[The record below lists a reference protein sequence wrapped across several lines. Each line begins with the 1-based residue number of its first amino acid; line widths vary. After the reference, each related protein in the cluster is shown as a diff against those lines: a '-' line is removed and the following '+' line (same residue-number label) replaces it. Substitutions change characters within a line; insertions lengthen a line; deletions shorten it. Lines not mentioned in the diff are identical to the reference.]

1 MRIKY
6 LGMRTFKTGL
16 AVLVTAL
23 LAMVIPNTVPFNII
37 FASVICMETSVVSS
51 FQAGS
56 NRVVGTFIGA
66 IVSLI
71 LLYVP
76 IPNPIRLALGVMLV
90 IYICNRLN
98 IKKSVGIGAS
108 IVILIMTGS
117 GDVGP
122 LEYTV
127 RRILDTLLGIGVAT
141 LINMFIY
148 PPNQMKNVRNA
159 FLRFRKMA
167 METVSEVLF
176 YGLGEGIGKLS
187 GELEGFKSS
196 FGLLS
201 EEISLLRKYEKEEVE
216 YFAQMVEAAERVNL
230 YTETIA
236 LMGQGHNVTADNNTK
251 VKKILHQDFEGEEFA
266 DLRTSSRDEIIYN
279 YNLAK
284 LLSAIE
290 KLNKVD
296 LHVLSE

>member
-51 FQAGS
+51 FQAGG

-66 IVSLI
+66 LVSLV
-71 LLYVP
+71 LLYLP

-108 IVILIMTGS
+108 IVILILTGS
-117 GDVGP
+117 GAVAP

-148 PPNQMKNVRNA
+148 PPNQMKNVRNS

-176 YGLGEGIGKLS
+176 YGLGEGIGKL
-187 GELEGFKSS
+187 GVELEGFKSN

-201 EEISLLRKYEKEEVE
+201 EEISLLRKYEKEEIE
-216 YFAQMVEAAERVNL
+216 HFAQMLEAAERVNL

-251 VKKILHQDFEGEEFA
+251 VKKILNRDFKGEEFA

-290 KLNKVD
+290 KLNKTD
-296 LHVLSE
+296 LHVHSE

>member
-51 FQAGS
+51 FQAGA

-66 IVSLI
+66 LVSLV
-71 LLYVP
+71 LLYLP

-117 GDVGP
+117 GEVGP

-141 LINMFIY
+141 LINMFIS
-148 PPNQMKNVRNA
+148 PPNQMKNVRNS

-176 YGLGEGIGKLS
+176 YGLGEGIGKLG

-196 FGLLS
+196 FGLLN
-201 EEISLLRKYEKEEVE
+201 EEISLLRKYEKEEIE

-236 LMGQGHNVTADNNTK
+236 LMGKDHNVTADNNTK
-251 VKKILHQDFEGEEFA
+251 VKKILNRDFEGEEFA

-296 LHVLSE
+296 LHVLTE

>member
-23 LAMVIPNTVPFNII
+23 LATVIPSTVPFNII

-51 FQAGS
+51 FQAGA
-56 NRVVGTFIGA
+56 NRVAGTFIGA
-66 IVSLI
+66 IVSLV
-71 LLYVP
+71 LLYIP
-76 IPNPIRLALGVMLV
+76 ISNQVRLSLGVMLV
-90 IYICNRLN
+90 IYICNRLK

-108 IVILIMTGS
+108 IVILILTGS
-117 GDVGP
+117 GAVGP

-148 PPNQMKNVRNA
+148 PPNQMMNVRRA
-159 FLRFRKMA
+159 FLKFKEMA
-167 METVSEVLF
+167 FNTVSEVLF
-176 YGLGEGIGKLS
+176 YGLNDGIGKLGS
-187 GELEGFKSS
+187 ELEGFKSS

-201 EEISLLRKYEKEEVE
+201 EEISLLRKYEKDEVE
-216 YFAQMVEAAERVNL
+216 YFAQMLEAAERVNL
-230 YTETIA
+230 YTETVA
-236 LMGQGHNVTADNNTK
+236 LMGMGHNVTADNNTK
-251 VKKILHQDFEGEEFA
+251 ARKTLNRGFEGEEFA
-266 DLRTSSRDEIIYN
+266 DLRNSSREEIIYN

-284 LLSAIE
+284 LLAAVE
-290 KLNKVD
+290 KLSKVD
-296 LHVLSE
+296 SHILTE

>member
-51 FQAGS
+51 FQAGA

-66 IVSLI
+66 LVSLV
-71 LLYVP
+71 LLYLP

-117 GDVGP
+117 GAVGP
-122 LEYTV
+122 LEYTI

-148 PPNQMKNVRNA
+148 PPNQMRNVRNS

-176 YGLGEGIGKLS
+176 YGLGEGIGKLG

-201 EEISLLRKYEKEEVE
+201 EEISLLRKYEKEEIE

-251 VKKILHQDFEGEEFA
+251 VKKILNRDFEGEEFA

-296 LHVLSE
+296 LHVLTE

>member
-16 AVLVTAL
+16 AVLVTAM

-66 IVSLI
+66 IVSLV
-71 LLYVP
+71 LLYLP
-76 IPNPIRLALGVMLV
+76 IPNPIRLAVGVMLV
-90 IYICNRLN
+90 IYICNMLN

-108 IVILIMTGS
+108 IVILIRTGS
-117 GDVGP
+117 GEVGP

-141 LINMFIY
+141 LINMFIS
-148 PPNQMKNVRNA
+148 PPNQMKNVRNS
-159 FLRFRKMA
+159 FFRFRTMA

-176 YGLGEGIGKLS
+176 YGLGEGIGKLG

-201 EEISLLRKYEKEEVE
+201 EEISLLRKYEKEEIE

-236 LMGQGHNVTADNNTK
+236 LMGKGHNVTADNNTK
-251 VKKILHQDFEGEEFA
+251 VKKILNRDFEGEEFA
-266 DLRTSSRDEIIYN
+266 DLRTSSREEIIYN

-284 LLSAIE
+284 LLSAVE
-290 KLNKVD
+290 KLNKSD
-296 LHVLSE
+296 IHVLSE